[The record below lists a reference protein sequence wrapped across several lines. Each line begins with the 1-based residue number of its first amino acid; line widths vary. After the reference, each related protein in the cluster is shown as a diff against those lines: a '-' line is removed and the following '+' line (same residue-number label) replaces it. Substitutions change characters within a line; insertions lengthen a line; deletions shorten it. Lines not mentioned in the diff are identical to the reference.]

1 MKEVDGEDRKLNL
14 SSQGLG
20 KLADVAVE
28 FSKQLHG
35 GRRKWVFGEPVK
47 KARVP
52 GRKRGEREKLFFS
65 FSEVCS
71 APAPTPG

>member
-52 GRKRGEREKLFFS
+52 GSKGEKEKSYF
-65 FSEVCS
+65 
-71 APAPTPG
+71 